1 MPWPRPYVASALV
14 AMLLSAAACT
24 SESGTVST
32 AEPKTT
38 ASAHSTPPAT
48 PASSAPAATSATAVT
63 STTTVTSTTDATSAA
78 AATSATA
85 SPASATPT
93 AHAVGLEPQ
102 VGPLF
107 GSTDAQPH
115 NCSASVIHSPG
126 HDLIVTA
133 AHCLSGTG
141 AGQLFAPDYRDGT
154 EPFGTWRVL
163 RAWVSPGWMTKTDPD
178 LDVAVLQVGPRTVN
192 DHLEQVEDV
201 VGAETLGTTP
211 APGARVTVVGY
222 THGIDDRQITCTN
235 ILGRTNQ
242 FPSFSCHG
250 YVGGT
255 SGSPF
260 LTAARPRVIVGLVG
274 GLNLGGCTEA
284 VSYSPPF
291 GAAVA
296 ALLARAVAGDAAQSL
311 PTATSNC

>member
-1 MPWPRPYVASALV
+1 MPWPRPYVATALV
-14 AMLLSAAACT
+14 AMLLSATACT
-24 SESGTVST
+24 SESATGST
-32 AEPKTT
+32 AKSST
-38 ASAHSTPPAT
+38 ASAPSRSLPTSSATPAT
-48 PASSAPAATSATAVT
+48 PAS
-63 STTTVTSTTDATSAA
+63 
-78 AATSATA
+78 ATA
-85 SPASATPT
+85 SATTVSATTASATTVSATTVSAASTPT

-107 GSTDAQPH
+107 SSTDAQPH
-115 NCSASVIHSPG
+115 TCSASVIHSPG

-178 LDVAVLQVGPRTVN
+178 LDVAVLQVGPRRVN
-192 DHLEQVEDV
+192 NHLEQIEDV

-211 APGARVTVVGY
+211 APGTRVTVVGY

-296 ALLARAVAGDAAQSL
+296 ALLARAAAGDAAQSL